1 MANEMDFL
9 NGYRTL
15 ANCEFDDS
23 ERGQVAKQIIDEMQF
38 SSIMNTEAS
47 VMEANGDFEHKA
59 YRDNELDDG
68 AEFLAFDEG
77 FAKSGFTYDEE
88 CSVRMG
94 RIAEAKAY
102 RKNQTRYDSNAEA
115 LKRARDLQKAAD
127 AMNRKDARS
136 LVYGG
141 TNSVV
146 GKGYDSKAYNG
157 LASFTNS
164 LYDLRDVY
172 KAIDEDRIPFTGKD
186 SCITIDAREYGPS
199 GAVDPVDGKAGSIF
213 AIVWGPDYVTKLYPK
228 ADTVSYGISME
239 FHPQEKFEYK
249 DRVSGADRFGYEDVY
264 TFEKFTGLWVGNRWG
279 LIRIANINMDSAQT
293 DEQWKAQLER
303 VEESAGNAMRL
314 FDVAGVTAR
323 TSWYTNGAL
332 VQRFK
337 QIRAAKQVYVAGV
350 SAQGQPQNIEMQIPF
365 MLLDS
370 VQLKNEL
377 TMSQFE
383 KIV

>member
-23 ERGQVAKQIIDEMQF
+23 ERSQVAKQIIDEMQF

-59 YRDNELDDG
+59 YRDNELDNG
-68 AEFLAFDEG
+68 AEFVAFDED
-77 FAKSGFTYDEE
+77 FAESGFTYDEE

-102 RKNQTRYDSNAEA
+102 KKNQTRYNSNAEA
-115 LKRARDLQKAAD
+115 LRRARDLQKTAD
-127 AMNRKDARS
+127 AMNRKDARA

-146 GKGYDSKAYNG
+146 GKGYDFKSYNG

-228 ADTVSYGISME
+228 ADSVSYGITME
-239 FHPQEKFEYK
+239 FHPDISTSYHDRVTDK
-249 DRVSGADRFGYEDVY
+249 DRVGFKDLY
-264 TFEKFTGLWVGNRWG
+264 TFEKYTGLWVGNRWG
-279 LIRIANINMDSAQT
+279 LIRIANINMDPAQT
-293 DEQWKAQLER
+293 AEQWKAQLER

-332 VQRFK
+332 VQKFK
-337 QIRAAKQVYVAGV
+337 QIRASKQVYVAGV
-350 SAQGQPQNIEMQIPF
+350 SAQGQPHNIDMQIPF

>member
-23 ERGQVAKQIIDEMQF
+23 ERSQVAKQIIDEMQF

-59 YRDNELDDG
+59 YRDNELDNG
-68 AEFLAFDEG
+68 AEFVAFDED
-77 FAKSGFTYDEE
+77 FAESGFTYDEE

-102 RKNQTRYDSNAEA
+102 KKNQTRYNSNAEA
-115 LKRARDLQKAAD
+115 LRRARDLQKTAD
-127 AMNRKDARS
+127 AMNRKDARA

-146 GKGYDSKAYNG
+146 GKGYDFKSYNG

-228 ADTVSYGISME
+228 ADSVSYGITME
-239 FHPQEKFEYK
+239 FHPDISTSYHDRVTDK
-249 DRVSGADRFGYEDVY
+249 DRVGFKDLY
-264 TFEKFTGLWVGNRWG
+264 TFEKYTGLWVGNRWG
-279 LIRIANINMDSAQT
+279 LIRIANINMDPAQT
-293 DEQWKAQLER
+293 AEQWKAQLER
-303 VEESAGNAMRL
+303 VEESASNAMRL

-332 VQRFK
+332 VQKFK

-350 SAQGQPQNIEMQIPF
+350 SAQGQPQNIDMQIPF